1 MQLVEGVLKAS
12 GQGQSIYVYDDT
24 TGYQSASPATKN
36 TFIAEL
42 GDKLQYSSIVVGN
55 LEENY
60 QIPDFE
66 SYVEI

>member
-1 MQLVEGVLKAS
+1 MQLVEGVLTVS
-12 GQGQSIYVYDDT
+12 GQGQSVYVYDDT
-24 TGYQSASPATKN
+24 TGYQSATGVVKN

-42 GDKLQYSSIVVGN
+42 GDKLQYSSIVVKN

>member
-1 MQLVEGVLKAS
+1 MQLVDGVLTVS

-24 TGYQSASPATKN
+24 TGYQSASPVVKN

-42 GDKLQYSSIVVGN
+42 GDKLQYSSIVVRN
-55 LEENY
+55 LEVDY
-60 QIPDFE
+60 QIPDFA